1 MPSNVRVLVVDDNP
15 MVLEMLRQALAP
27 LATVSTSSDGADA
40 LLKALDEAP
49 DLVISDFV
57 MEGMSGRQLLEKLR
71 GRPQTAKVPFI
82 MVASKS
88 DITDKLKV
96 VQDSV
101 EDFLEKPF
109 FIRETTGRIKKVIDK
124 IALEKM
130 AREAP
135 TAGDGTLRGTLA
147 QMSIMDL
154 LQSLEMGHKNCELI
168 LTNNGDRCD
177 MYFSDGQINHAV
189 YGNVAGDEAVYKVL
203 NWTAGNFQID
213 FNGSSTQTTTT
224 RSTQGLLM
232 EGLRLLDEANREAEE
247 DVLEA

>member
-1 MPSNVRVLVVDDNP
+1 MPSNVRVLLVDDNP
-15 MVLEMLRQALAP
+15 MILEMLRQSLSP
-27 LATVSTSSDGADA
+27 LAQVATTTDGAEA
-40 LLKALDEAP
+40 LLKAIDEAP
-49 DLVISDFV
+49 DLVVSDYV
-57 MEGMSGRQLLEKLR
+57 MEGMNGRQLLEKMR
-71 GRPQTAKVPFI
+71 GRPQTAKIPFI

-88 DITDKLKV
+88 DITDKLKM

-109 FIRETTGRIKKVIDK
+109 FIKETVARIKKVIDK

-135 TAGDGTLRGTLA
+135 TAGDGTLRGSLA

-177 MYFSDGQINHAV
+177 MYFADGQINHAV
-189 YGNVAGDEAVYKVL
+189 YGSITGDEAVYKVL
-203 NWTAGNFQID
+203 TWTTGNFQID
-213 FNGSSTQTTTT
+213 FNGSSDKTTTT

-232 EGLRLLDEANREAEE
+232 EGLRLLDEANKEAEE

>member
-1 MPSNVRVLVVDDNP
+1 MPSNVRVLLVDDNP
-15 MVLEMLRQALAP
+15 MVLEMLRQSLAP
-27 LATVSTSSDGADA
+27 LANVHTTTDGADA
-40 LLKALDEAP
+40 LLKAIDDAP
-49 DLVISDFV
+49 DLIISDYA
-57 MEGMSGRQLLEKLR
+57 MQGMSGRQLLEKLR
-71 GRPQTAKVPFI
+71 TRPQTAKVPFI

-96 VQDSV
+96 LQDSV

-109 FIRETTGRIKKVIDK
+109 FVKETVARIKKVIDK

-135 TAGDGTLRGTLA
+135 TAGDGTLRGTLS

-154 LQSLEMGHKNCELI
+154 LQSLEMGRKNCELI

-177 MYFSDGQINHAV
+177 MYFTDGQINHSV
-189 YGNVAGDEAVYKVL
+189 YGDLVGDDAVYKVL
-203 NWTAGNFQID
+203 TWTTGNFQID
-213 FNGSSTQTTTT
+213 FNGSSDQTTTT

-232 EGLRLLDEANREAEE
+232 EGLRLLDEANRDKE

>member
-1 MPSNVRVLVVDDNP
+1 MPSNVRVLLVDDNP
-15 MVLEMLRQALAP
+15 MILEMLRQSLSQVANV
-27 LATVSTSSDGADA
+27 TTTSDGADA
-40 LLKALDEAP
+40 LLKAIDEAP
-49 DLVISDFV
+49 DLVVSDYA
-57 MEGMSGRQLLEKLR
+57 MEGMNGRQLLEKLR
-71 GRPQTAKVPFI
+71 SRPQTAKIPFI
-82 MVASKS
+82 MVASRS
-88 DITDKLKV
+88 DITDKLKM

-109 FIRETTGRIKKVIDK
+109 FIKETTARIKKVIDK

-135 TAGDGTLRGTLA
+135 TASDGTLRGTLA

-177 MYFSDGQINHAV
+177 MYFADGQINHAV
-189 YGNVAGDEAVYKVL
+189 YGNVTGDEAVYKVL
-203 NWTAGNFQID
+203 SWTTGNFQID
-213 FNGSSTQTTTT
+213 FNGSSDKTTTT

-232 EGLRLLDEANREAEE
+232 EGLRLIDEANKEGEE